1 MQVAST
7 DQIEKKSEVMG
18 GS

>member
-7 DQIEKKSEVMG
+7 PV
-18 GS
+18 